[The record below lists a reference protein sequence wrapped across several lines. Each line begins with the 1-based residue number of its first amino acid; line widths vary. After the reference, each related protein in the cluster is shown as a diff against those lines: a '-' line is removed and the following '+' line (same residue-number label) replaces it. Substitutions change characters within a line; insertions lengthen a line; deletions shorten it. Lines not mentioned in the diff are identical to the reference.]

1 MLELYWTAYLV
12 YRVLTYEPEVDMFLK
27 KGVNIQGMSTEL
39 LFGLNVA
46 DAVYK
51 ELGYELTVTSV
62 LDGRHSLT
70 SLHYAGNAAD
80 LRTRGISN
88 PQAIVDMLKAR
99 LGVNFDVLLESN
111 HIHIEYQPRRP
122 K

>member
-1 MLELYWTAYLV
+1 MLRLYWTAYLI
-12 YRVLTYEPEVDMFLK
+12 YRVFTHEPEVDMFLK

-80 LRTRGISN
+80 LRIRGISD

-111 HIHIEYQPRRP
+111 HIHIDYQPRNP

>member
-1 MLELYWTAYLV
+1 
-12 YRVLTYEPEVDMFLK
+12 MFLK

-39 LFGLNVA
+39 LYGLNVA

-80 LRTRGISN
+80 LRIRGVSD